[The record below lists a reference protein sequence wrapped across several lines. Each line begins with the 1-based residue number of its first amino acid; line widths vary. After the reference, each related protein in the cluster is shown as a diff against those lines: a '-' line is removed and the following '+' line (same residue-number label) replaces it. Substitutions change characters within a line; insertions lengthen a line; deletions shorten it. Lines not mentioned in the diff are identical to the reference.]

1 MGPPLVLFSLPFP
14 LSASLSIQQATLG
27 RVSQRSLSD
36 GLIGNHTSRR
46 DKEFTH
52 LHRGSLTVAEKIRG
66 DYYYYF
72 NYAPFFVSFSL
83 KAESRWRCASV
94 SVCLVCVSWHP
105 SDPLGRYKSRRVQ
118 EMALIKVNTHTYS
131 RCIIYGHFCSIRSE
145 HLRIDVQKKKKNYDT
160 SG

>member
-1 MGPPLVLFSLPFP
+1 MQAHPGPPKVEEMRKLQVLEGGNQQLFTCRRGLFALVLFSLLFP

-27 RVSQRSLSD
+27 RVSQRNLSD

-46 DKEFTH
+46 EEVFTH

-94 SVCLVCVSWHP
+94 CVSSVCQLAPQRS
-105 SDPLGRYKSRRVQ
+105 SRQ
-118 EMALIKVNTHTYS
+118 
-131 RCIIYGHFCSIRSE
+131 
-145 HLRIDVQKKKKNYDT
+145 VQKPARAGNGSY
-160 SG
+160 